1 MAYTPLASRSS
12 RLPLASSVVI
22 TTIVVAV
29 LSLALRVQQELPAV
43 AIANG
48 KLAASS
54 PIVGATGG
62 GYWQSRLDVA
72 LLRAEEQASADSD
85 DGADS
90 SWSPP
95 RAEEASPR
103 HARSHALVASVG
115 CKQFDTGLWGNG
127 VLELFQIAGGLP
139 GCSLRR
145 FASSLSL
152 LSCRYR
158 GARIGDADVG
168 FKPRAGPPAT
178 EYRALLCCNVFGS
191 NCDV

>member
-1 MAYTPLASRSS
+1 MA
-12 RLPLASSVVI
+12 SVLV
-22 TTIVVAV
+22 VVAM
-29 LSLALRVQQELPAV
+29 LSLALRVQQDYPAV

-62 GYWQSRLDVA
+62 GYWQSMLDAA

-158 GARIGDADVG
+158 GARIGDADVV